1 MGTHDCWDDKRHE
14 SLECLADVK
23 VAMISTHQF
32 WSHKQRHGLT
42 RENDCQKNG
51 FGPVNGKPKPPEDAI
66 F

>member
-1 MGTHDCWDDKRHE
+1 
-14 SLECLADVK
+14 LADVK